1 MGWLD
6 RVKGS
11 YEAGK
16 IQQRHAEER
25 AYRKKLADQQKSRQ
39 DAMHKPNKAA
49 AFAGRVAASKVGTFG
64 KKAAAATETA
74 GKAGLNWVMTG
85 NTEGKRRTS
94 APSTTTPRRK
104 RTSST
109 GTTTRVVY
117 VAANPPKPKRRKPK
131 KDYWDNPPF

>member
-1 MGWLD
+1 MGFLN
-6 RVKGS
+6 RVRAS
-11 YEAGK
+11 YHIGKAQAKEQRRINEADDWNT
-16 IQQRHAEER
+16 A
-25 AYRKKLADQQKSRQ
+25 ATN
-39 DAMHKPNKAA
+39 PNKVA
-49 AFAGRVAASKVGTFG
+49 AFAGRVSEHHVTKGAATFG
-64 KKAAAATETA
+64 KAAVKATENA
-74 GKAGLNWVMTG
+74 AVKGVNWVMTG